1 MAEEINITGLDMIK
15 HLEDEEQTAEVTG
28 LEFIKSDESFSITG
42 LETIRHIIETDLP
55 PVSEFAVELLR
66 LASTAKE
73 LDYEFSVHGSQVH
86 KYEFAPVVL
95 SSVIND
101 FEYRHNIRLPKA
113 YREFLTQVGN
123 GGAGPDNGL
132 FPLDMLEFHNY
143 YVHSGSNIHLSEAI
157 EQPDYFTMPYK
168 IDDKP
173 VIINSELT
181 DMQWNDLC
189 NELHSLRTK
198 GNYEEYV
205 KKRHEIYNGVIHIN
219 SSIDNCGILLICDG
233 DMSGEVIEMTGD
245 LGRPNFLGISFEEWI
260 LGYFKSVIR
269 RAEHNK

>member
-113 YREFLTQVGN
+113 YREFFTQVGN

-168 IDDKP
+168 LDDKP